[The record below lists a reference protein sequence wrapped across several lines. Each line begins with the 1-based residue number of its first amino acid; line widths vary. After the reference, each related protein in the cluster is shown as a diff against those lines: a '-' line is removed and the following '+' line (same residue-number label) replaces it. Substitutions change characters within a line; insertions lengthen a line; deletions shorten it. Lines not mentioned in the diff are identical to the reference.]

1 MVFRALSG
9 GHLHGDPDQ
18 GQDHGGRVG
27 GELLHDG
34 AVLRAQLQDPGRGV
48 RAPATRRQ
56 EGHGF
61 AHQQRLPG
69 RDSHH
74 NIHVFTLCNYVL
86 YF

>member
-1 MVFRALSG
+1 MLRALSG

-34 AVLRAQLQDPGRGV
+34 AVLRAQLPDPGGGV
-48 RAPATRRQ
+48 RGPAPRHQGR
-56 EGHGF
+56 HGR

-69 RDSHH
+69 PYSHH
-74 NIHVFTLCNYVL
+74 NRLVLTLSNYL
-86 YF
+86 LDF